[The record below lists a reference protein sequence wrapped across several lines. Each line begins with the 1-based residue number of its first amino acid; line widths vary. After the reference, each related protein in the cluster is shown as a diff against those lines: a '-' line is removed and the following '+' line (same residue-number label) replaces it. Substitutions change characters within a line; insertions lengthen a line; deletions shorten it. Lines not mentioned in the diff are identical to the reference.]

1 MYSNAQKNVLVKIII
16 SKVAEPLNN
25 EPPPVQSIKCLPDLL
40 VGYINR
46 ERKIGSV
53 KFSLWQSH
61 INFYRSNLSTLAKF
75 AALYESYRPHQGIKR
90 NTYFL

>member
-46 ERKIGSV
+46 ERNIL
-53 KFSLWQSH
+53 FM
-61 INFYRSNLSTLAKF
+61 AM
-75 AALYESYRPHQGIKR
+75 PH
-90 NTYFL
+90 